1 MTCPICNCELTQNES
16 FCPQCG
22 FEIHILPEELSDAV
36 KAYENARINKFK
48 TLRKQGEEE
57 RKTILELTTRC
68 EKLQHSLTE
77 NQEKLES
84 ATIINKEL
92 VSQLSVVQHDISQL
106 QAQVKAVQ
114 NALHDEQSHR
124 ADEERCRKEAEQKC
138 KDLEE
143 ELKVVKHHSAL
154 VGIMSIRNT
163 MSDAIQYVPI
173 YKGLNTFG
181 TAPEDK
187 NNNHHEIKL
196 RVRGAVFKPKHFS
209 VEIGPQTIIKPIDD
223 AEISNFGNTIPSQ
236 GIAISTQHRL
246 FISDVIEIHIS
257 KQ

>member
-1 MTCPICNCELTQNES
+1 MTCPICNHELLQNES

-22 FEIHILPEELSDAV
+22 FEIHILPEEVSDAV
-36 KAYENARINKFK
+36 KAYENARVSKFK
-48 TLRKQGEEE
+48 TLWKQGEEE

-84 ATIINKEL
+84 TTNINKEL

-106 QAQVKAVQ
+106 QAQVKDVQ

-124 ADEERCRKEAEQKC
+124 ADEERRRKEAEQKC

-143 ELKVVKHHSAL
+143 ELTEVKHHSVL

-173 YKGLNTFG
+173 YTGLNTFG
-181 TAPEDK
+181 TAPDDK
-187 NNNHHEIKL
+187 NNHHEIKL
-196 RVRGAVFKPKHFS
+196 RVRGTILRPKHFS
-209 VEIGPQTIIKPIDD
+209 VEIGSQTIIKPIDD
-223 AEISNFGNTIPSQ
+223 AEIANFGTPIPSQ
-236 GIAISTQHRL
+236 GIVISTQHRL

-257 KQ
+257 KL